1 MNNPFDEEDANFVV
15 LVNDEE
21 QYSLWPVSVDIPA
34 GWKTALQP
42 SPRQEC
48 LAFIEAH
55 WLDMRPRSLRDSM
68 AEQSGR

>member
-1 MNNPFDEEDANFVV
+1 MSNPFDEEDASFVV

-34 GWKTALQP
+34 GWRTVLEG
-42 SPRQEC
+42 SPRREC
-48 LAFIEAH
+48 LAFIETH

>member
-1 MNNPFDEEDANFVV
+1 VNNPFDEEDANFVV

-34 GWKTALQP
+34 GWRAVLEE
-42 SPRQEC
+42 SPRKEC
-48 LAFIEAH
+48 LDFIEAH

-68 AEQSGR
+68 AEQSGS